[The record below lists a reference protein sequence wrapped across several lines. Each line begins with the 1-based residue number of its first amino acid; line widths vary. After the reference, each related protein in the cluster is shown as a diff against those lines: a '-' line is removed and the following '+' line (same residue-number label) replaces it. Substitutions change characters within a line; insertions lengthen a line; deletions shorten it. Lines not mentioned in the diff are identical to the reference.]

1 MIKIIFIIRFVISKL
16 RSLTST
22 ISEIDYFDFIRI
34 SVVTQPEYLYAN
46 SNVLEKKESLKFSKR
61 KRFPELNVRVINDR
75 VIDRDVDDL
84 TSIRKR
90 QDDSFDAAVEFS
102 QPIYSGG
109 AINAEIRKS
118 INLRSISE
126 VERDST
132 MSNLIL
138 DANRIYLSTVNLI
151 FFIHMD

>member
-1 MIKIIFIIRFVISKL
+1 MLKTFKHIFCSYSAVLFLLMNFASAETIIENDKDKTSSSDLSFSKL

-90 QDDSFDAAVEFS
+90 
-102 QPIYSGG
+102 
-109 AINAEIRKS
+109 
-118 INLRSISE
+118 
-126 VERDST
+126 
-132 MSNLIL
+132 
-138 DANRIYLSTVNLI
+138 
-151 FFIHMD
+151 